1 MRHNVLIIFCG
12 LLLSGTAHAERL
24 IAPRQPTAVYEG
36 LSTIPTWPYFQRI
49 QPDTPSS
56 TLPIPQ
62 GTQKLSLEDRLPLQT
77 TRLSVGQPQMKT
89 IPGLITPLF
98 IMGMDPQS
106 LTWFQQAADGLV
118 EIGARGIVVQASNQS
133 DWLDL
138 QHKARQAGID
148 LMLLEGDALAQGYGI
163 TTYPVIL
170 IDPKT
175 AGEGDHE

>member
-12 LLLSGTAHAERL
+12 LLLSGTAHAERV
-24 IAPRQPTAVYEG
+24 IAPKQPTVVYEAP
-36 LSTIPTWPYFQRI
+36 STIPTWPYFQRI
-49 QPDTPSS
+49 QTDTQSS
-56 TLPIPQ
+56 HLTMPA
-62 GTQKLSLEDRLPLQT
+62 GTQNVSLESRLPLQT

-106 LTWFQQAADGLV
+106 LTWFQQAAGGLI
-118 EIGARGIVVQASNQS
+118 ELGARGIVVQANNQS

-138 QHKARQAGID
+138 QNKARQAGID
-148 LMLLEGDALAQGYGI
+148 LMLLEGDSLAQGYGI